1 MITSIDGQLVRVSEE
16 EVRLKVGMVEYQI
29 FTPEL
34 VRRTLQTKLGE
45 TITLHTLH
53 YFEGNPARGGRM
65 TPRLVGFTSEVE
77 IEFFELFCTVDGIGV
92 KTALK
97 ALVRP
102 VKDVA
107 DMIQRQDVSQLATL
121 PGISA
126 STAERVIAKLRKKVT
141 KFALMVQGP
150 TPDKSVVEPSVMEEA
165 FLALVSVG
173 HPDAEARKM
182 LDQAI
187 GGGGKF
193 KTAQDVLLA
202 VYNRR

>member
-1 MITSIDGQLVRVSEE
+1 LITCIVGELARVSEE
-16 EVRLKVGMVEYQI
+16 EVRLKVGAIEYQI
-29 FTPEL
+29 MVPEL
-34 VRRTLQTKLGE
+34 VRRTLQTRLGDE
-45 TITLHTLH
+45 ITLHTLH

-65 TPRLVGFTSEVE
+65 TPRLVGFLSEAE

-107 DMIQRQDVSQLATL
+107 DMIQRQDVNLLATL
-121 PGISA
+121 PGVSA

-150 TPDKSVVEPSVMEEA
+150 TPSEAAMEPSVMEEA
-165 FLALVSVG
+165 FLALLSVG
-173 HPDAEARKM
+173 HPEQEARRM
-182 LDQAI
+182 LDKALT
-187 GGGGKF
+187 GGGKF
-193 KTAQDVLLA
+193 KTAQDVLIA
-202 VYNRR
+202 VYNRQ

>member
-1 MITSIDGQLVRVSEE
+1 MITSIAGQLVRVSEE
-16 EVRLKVGMVEYQI
+16 EVRLKVGALEYQI
-29 FTPEL
+29 MVPEL
-34 VRRTLQTKLGE
+34 VRRTLQTKLGDDV
-45 TITLHTLH
+45 TLHTLH

-65 TPRLVGFTSEVE
+65 TPRLVGFLSEAE

-97 ALVRP
+97 ALVKP
-102 VKDVA
+102 IKEVA
-107 DMIQRQDVSQLATL
+107 DMIQRQNVQLLATL

-141 KFALMVQGP
+141 KFALMVAGP
-150 TPDKSVVEPSVMEEA
+150 EPSESAAEPSVMEEA

-173 HPDAEARKM
+173 HPEAEARKL
-182 LDQAI
+182 LDKAI

-193 KTAQDVLLA
+193 KTAQDILLA
-202 VYNRR
+202 VYNRQ

>member
-1 MITSIDGQLVRVSEE
+1 MITSIAGELVRVSEE
-16 EVRLKVGMVEYQI
+16 EVRLKVGAIEYQI
-29 FTPEL
+29 DTPEL

-45 TITLHTLH
+45 EITLHTLH
-53 YFEGNPARGGRM
+53 YFEGNPARGNRM
-65 TPRLVGFTSEVE
+65 TPKLVGFTSEAE

-121 PGISA
+121 PGVSA

-173 HPDAEARKM
+173 HPEVEARKM
-182 LDQAI
+182 LDHALA
-187 GGGGKF
+187 GGGKF
-193 KTAQDVLLA
+193 KNAQDVLLA
-202 VYNRR
+202 VYERR

>member
-1 MITSIDGQLVRVSEE
+1 MITSIAGRLVRVSED
-16 EVRLKVGMVEYQI
+16 EVRLKVGAIEYQVMV
-29 FTPEL
+29 PEL
-34 VRRTLQTKLGE
+34 VRRSLQLQLGE
-45 TITLHTLH
+45 DVTLHTLH
-53 YFEGNPARGGRM
+53 YFEGNPARGSRM

-102 VKDVA
+102 VKEVA
-107 DMIQRQDVSQLATL
+107 DMIQRQDVNLLATL
-121 PGISA
+121 PGVSA

-150 TPDKSVVEPSVMEEA
+150 KPSESAMEPSVMEEA

-173 HPDAEARKM
+173 HPEAEARRM
-182 LDQAI
+182 LDKAI
-187 GGGGKF
+187 AGGGKL

-202 VYNRR
+202 VYNRQ

>member
-1 MITSIDGQLVRVSEE
+1 LITSIAGQLVRVSEE
-16 EVRLKVGMVEYQI
+16 EVRLKVGAIEYQVMV
-29 FTPEL
+29 PEL
-34 VRRTLQTKLGE
+34 VRRSLQLQLGDE
-45 TITLHTLH
+45 VTLHTLH
-53 YFEGNPARGGRM
+53 FFEGNPARGNRM
-65 TPRLVGFTSEVE
+65 TPRLVGFTSEAE

-102 VKDVA
+102 IKEVA
-107 DMIQRQDVSQLATL
+107 DMIQRQDVNLLATL
-121 PGISA
+121 PGVSA

-150 TPDKSVVEPSVMEEA
+150 TPSESATEPSVMEEA

-173 HPDAEARKM
+173 HPEAEARRM
-182 LDQAI
+182 LDKAVA
-187 GGGGKF
+187 GGGKF

-202 VYNRR
+202 VYNRQ